1 MSARSR
7 QEGMTLVVGLIMLA
21 VLTLMVVSAIRFG
34 NINLR
39 IAGNA
44 QIEAEASAAT
54 QVALEAMLKDAAGS
68 ENLSNL
74 TTKTVTVSTGG
85 ASYPVT
91 VQKPVCIL
99 TKSIKNSQLDPTK
112 STDRACYSSTG
123 GGGADQMVTSS
134 GGLTALPSACKDQ
147 QWDIS
152 ATVTDSATGASVT
165 MLQGFAVRVGA
176 EVQCP

>member
-1 MSARSR
+1 MSARNR
-7 QEGMTLVVGLIMLA
+7 QSGMTLVVGLIMLA

-44 QIEAEASAAT
+44 QTEAEASAAT
-54 QVALEAMLKDAAGS
+54 QVALEAMLKDAAAA

-74 TTKTVTVSTGG
+74 TNKTLTVSTGG
-85 ASYPVT
+85 TTYPVS
-91 VQKPVCIL
+91 VLKPVCIL

-112 STDRACYSSTG
+112 SADRACFSSTT
-123 GGGADQMVTSS
+123 GGGADQMFTSG

-147 QWDIS
+147 QWDIAAS
-152 ATVTDSATGASVT
+152 VTDTATGATVS